1 MIRYAGMDRRQF
13 LQALAAAGVAG
24 AYAGRNAWAQG
35 KEPIKLGVT
44 EPLTGSEA
52 GYGQDFVT
60 GMRQATKDVN
70 DQGGINGH
78 PLELVVIDT
87 QANPQLGINA
97 VTRLVN
103 VDKAGMFVTAWS
115 AVVKAQ
121 APVANREKILEISV
135 GANSPEIA
143 RLGDYVYTLFPLAD
157 VDINALAK
165 YSATALGKK
174 KAAVLY
180 INNETGID
188 AAKIYKAMF
197 EQSGGQ
203 VVVFEA
209 YDPKATEFTGMLLK
223 VRAANPDVVHIH
235 GLLVDTPLVIA
246 QMRQLGLN
254 MQVTSYSAG
263 YNPKLLD
270 QLGAAAEGFIVTSL
284 APGVNDNPNVQP
296 FIDRWKKEIGRAPNG
311 LPYIQYNY
319 DTILICAKVFK
330 HALDN
335 NRPLTGEN
343 LRESLLALKEF
354 DTPMTGKT
362 VLDGHRI
369 SKPVYLVQVKDGKFT
384 PLAKLD

>member
-1 MIRYAGMDRRQF
+1 MTRFLGMDRRQF

-24 AYAGRNAWAQG
+24 SYAGQDAWAQG

-52 GYGQDFVT
+52 GYGADFVT
-60 GMRQATKDVN
+60 GMQMAAADVN
-70 DQGGINGH
+70 AQGGINGH
-78 PLELVVIDT
+78 PLELVIIDT

-97 VTRLVN
+97 VNRLVN
-103 VDKAGMFVTAWS
+103 VDKAGMFITAWS

-121 APVANREKILEISV
+121 APVANREKILEIAV
-135 GANSPEIA
+135 GANAPDIA
-143 RLGDYVYTLFPLAD
+143 HLGDYVYTLFPLAD
-157 VDINALAK
+157 VDI
-165 YSATALGKK
+165 TALSKYTATTMGKK

-188 AAKIYKAMF
+188 AAKIYKTTF
-197 EQSGGQ
+197 EQNGGQ
-203 VVVFEA
+203 VAVFEA

-223 VRAANPDVVHIH
+223 VRAANPDVVHVH

-246 QMRQLGLN
+246 QMRQLGLT
-254 MQVTSYSAG
+254 MPVSSYSVG
-263 YNPKLLD
+263 YNAKLLE

-284 APGVNDNPNVQP
+284 APGVDDNPNVQP
-296 FIDRWKKEIGRAPNG
+296 FIDRWKKEKGRAPNG

-319 DTILICAKVFK
+319 DCILICAKVFK

-335 NRPLTGEN
+335 NKALTGEN
-343 LRESLLALKEF
+343 LRESLVTLKEF

-369 SKPVYLVQVKDGKFT
+369 NKPVYLIQVKGGKFT
-384 PLAKLD
+384 PLVKIG

>member
-1 MIRYAGMDRRQF
+1 MIQFTGMDRRQF
-13 LQALAAAGVAG
+13 LQALAAAGIAG
-24 AYAGRNAWAQG
+24 AYTGKDAWAQG

-52 GYGQDFVT
+52 GYGADFVT
-60 GMRQATKDVN
+60 GMRMAATDVN
-70 DQGGINGH
+70 AQGGINGR

-97 VTRLVN
+97 VNRLVN
-103 VDKAGMFVTAWS
+103 VDKAGMFITAWS

-121 APVANREKILEISV
+121 APVANREKILEIAV
-135 GANSPEIA
+135 GANAPDIA
-143 RLGDYVYTLFPLAD
+143 HLGDYVYTLFPLAD
-157 VDINALAK
+157 VDINALSK
-165 YSATALGKK
+165 YTATTLGKK

-197 EQSGGQ
+197 EKSGGQ

-223 VRAANPDVVHIH
+223 VRAANPDVVHVH
-235 GLLVDTPLVIA
+235 GLLVDVPQVIA

-254 MQVTSYSAG
+254 MQVSSYSVG
-263 YNPKLLD
+263 YNQKLLD

-284 APGVNDNPNVQP
+284 APGVDDNPNVQG
-296 FIDRWKKEIGRAPNG
+296 FIDRWKKEMGRSPNG

-319 DTILICAKVFK
+319 DTILIAAKVFK

-335 NRPLTGEN
+335 NKALTGEN

-369 SKPVYLVQVKDGKFT
+369 SKPVYLVTVKGGKFV
-384 PLAKLD
+384 PLTKIE

>member
-24 AYAGRNAWAQG
+24 TYAGRNAWAQG

-121 APVANREKILEISV
+121 APVANLEKILEISV